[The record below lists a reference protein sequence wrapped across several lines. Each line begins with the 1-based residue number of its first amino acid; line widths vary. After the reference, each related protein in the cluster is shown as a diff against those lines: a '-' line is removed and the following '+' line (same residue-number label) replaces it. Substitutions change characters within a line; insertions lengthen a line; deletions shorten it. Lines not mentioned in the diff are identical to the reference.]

1 MADPRLDVVVVA
13 KKGGF
18 QWPGRETLDERT
30 RILFESRT
38 LKDVEEYHRV
48 HVAYATGTI
57 DAENLESVLG
67 FWEYLQADWR
77 WLHDAEFRAENPEY
91 FSWHNA
97 SLREGGHYLRET
109 HWKGGIPETESVSD
123 YLDTLT
129 N

>member
-1 MADPRLDVVVVA
+1 MADPRLDVMAVPR
-13 KKGGF
+13 KGAF
-18 QWPGRETLDERT
+18 EWPGRESLDERT

-38 LKDVEEYHRV
+38 LKEL
-48 HVAYATGTI
+48 AYATGTI

-77 WLHDAEFRAENPEY
+77 WLHDPEFRAENPEY

-109 HWKGGIPETESVSD
+109 HWKGGIPETESVSE

>member
-1 MADPRLDVVVVA
+1 MAEPRLEVIAVPRR
-13 KKGGF
+13 GGF
-18 QWPGRETLDERT
+18 QWPGRDALDERT
-30 RILFESRT
+30 RILLESRT
-38 LKDVEEYHRV
+38 LNEL
-48 HVAYATGTI
+48 AYATGTI

-77 WLHDAEFRAENPEY
+77 WLHDAEFRANNPEY

-109 HWKGGIPETESVSD
+109 HWRGAIPESESVSEF
-123 YLDTLT
+123 LDTLT

>member
-1 MADPRLDVVVVA
+1 MADPRLDVVVVPR
-13 KKGGF
+13 KGGF

-38 LKDVEEYHRV
+38 LKEL
-48 HVAYATGTI
+48 AYATGTI

-77 WLHDAEFRAENPEY
+77 WLHDPEFRAENPEY

-97 SLREGGHYLRET
+97 SLREGGHYLRAT
-109 HWKGGIPETESVSD
+109 HWRGGIPETESVSE
-123 YLDTLT
+123 YLDSLT